1 MQISCSSRMGGGVV
15 EVICLINFSRLLSYT
30 KQHNNCPFNF
40 FYSRHGEPAWG
51 TVTLSSHAPR
61 WAKSVEWAK
70 ADILKPATYKPFLK
84 DASAVVHSMGILLEA
99 DYKGIVQGRESV
111 ISGLQKLFATS
122 RPGSQNPLQRQ
133 EGEELT
139 AFSGGQLTY
148 ELMNRD
154 SGWFGTR
161 FSIFYRVIINYA
173 NVFTATAV
181 ALAQEAVYEN
191 VPTFAFISAAAGAPV
206 VPERYVTSKR
216 DAEALISSNLPD
228 LRSIFIR
235 PTFMYDSSRK
245 LTLPIALGGIVG
257 SEVNALLGG
266 RLSFLGMMTAKP
278 LNVNIVSEA
287 VVEAIGDDNVQG
299 VVGPKKIETL
309 ATKGWRRSML

>member
-1 MQISCSSRMGGGVV
+1 MQMSATKRIVVAGGSGFLGSRICKSAVARGWEVV
-15 EVICLINFSRLLSYT
+15 SL
-30 KQHNNCPFNF
+30 
-40 FYSRHGEPAWG
+40 SRHGEPAWG

-122 RPGSQNPLQRQ
+122 RPGSQNPLQRPA
-133 EGEELT
+133 GEELT

-154 SGWFGTR
+154 S
-161 FSIFYRVIINYA
+161 
-173 NVFTATAV
+173 AV

-245 LTLPIALGGIVG
+245 LSLPIALGGIVG

>member
-1 MQISCSSRMGGGVV
+1 MQMAATKRIVVAGGSGFLGSRICKSAVARGWEVV
-15 EVICLINFSRLLSYT
+15 SL
-30 KQHNNCPFNF
+30 
-40 FYSRHGEPAWG
+40 SRHGEPAWG

-154 SGWFGTR
+154 S
-161 FSIFYRVIINYA
+161 
-173 NVFTATAV
+173 AV